1 MRLHENKELFRDAV
15 IATAQQKDIREIYV
29 EKDYW
34 VTYALYHIFK
44 NQIGSETINTF
55 FHSDEFEIMLLRVAN
70 DDIVS
75 FKNNNEWLANHPSKA
90 IIFSETADIWNKIK
104 DVYSGNFSE
113 LVFGELP
120 DEKKILKTLTNIS
133 DRLKNVEWNI

>member
-1 MRLHENKELFRDAV
+1 
-15 IATAQQKDIREIYV
+15 
-29 EKDYW
+29 
-34 VTYALYHIFK
+34 
-44 NQIGSETINTF
+44 
-55 FHSDEFEIMLLRVAN
+55 MLLRVAN

-90 IIFSETADIWNKIK
+90 IIFSKTADTWNKIK
-104 DVYSGNFSE
+104 DVYKGSFSE

-120 DEKKILKTLTNIS
+120 DEKEILKTLTNIS